1 MSRFNKI
8 AKNWDAH
15 PRRLLQA
22 EKIFTAIKNKV
33 ILNKKMHVLDIGTG
47 TGLLLMHF
55 ITEVKEITGIDNS
68 KGMLEML
75 KEKVDKN
82 NVKNVN
88 YLLFDADKDN
98 LPENKFDLAVS
109 SMTFHHIEKT
119 KRFLKEI
126 YKSLKPEG
134 KICIGD
140 LETEDGSFHS
150 NPDESIKHLGFDK
163 DEFSILMKQAGFKN
177 ISVETIFEIEKPE
190 RKFPVF
196 LAYGEK

>member
-1 MSRFNKI
+1 MSRFNEI

-22 EKIFTAIKNKV
+22 EKIFNAIEHKV
-33 ILNKKMHVLDIGTG
+33 YLTDTMNVLDIGTG

-55 ITEVKEITGIDNS
+55 IPKVKQITGIDNS

-75 KEKVDKN
+75 KEKIDKN

-88 YLLFDADKDN
+88 YMLFDADKDK

-119 KRFLKEI
+119 EHFLKEI

-134 KICIGD
+134 KLCIGD

-163 DEFSILMKQAGFKN
+163 NEFSVLMKQAGFKN
-177 ISVETIFEIEKPE
+177 ISVETIFKVEKPE
-190 RKFPVF
+190 KKYPIF
-196 LAYGEK
+196 LACGEK